1 MRELQTELQEVEDE
15 LDKEESM
22 LAETTVQL
30 EEIEKQADEN
40 ERYCSHFRPC
50 LCIKI
55 PKNLVLVYRC
65 PVAAYLRRD
74 PLLNYVI
81 YEHPSN
87 SHKVSQ
93 TVSSFCICIKLY

>member
-1 MRELQTELQEVEDE
+1 MQAETEMRKLQTELQEVEDE

-50 LCIKI
+50 LHLKVPKI
-55 PKNLVLVYRC
+55 LVLVKRC
-65 PVAAYLRRD
+65 PLGTYLRRD
-74 PLLNYVI
+74 LLLSCVI
-81 YEHPSN
+81 YEHPNN

-93 TVSSFCICIKLY
+93 TVS